1 MISIV
6 VFSKNNKVYKSATEF
21 DYPPFSVTEN
31 GKADGFSVELLKAVA
46 NEVGIEIE
54 FKVNY
59 WNVIKEELK
68 DGKLDLL
75 PLVGQTE
82 DRIKYYDFTVPY
94 MVLHGN
100 IFVRKDN
107 EEIKSENDLYGK
119 KIIVM
124 EGDNAAEYAIKKKFT
139 EKLIFTK
146 TYKEAF
152 RLLNSG

>member
-1 MISIV
+1 
-6 VFSKNNKVYKSATEF
+6 
-21 DYPPFSVTEN
+21 
-31 GKADGFSVELLKAVA
+31 
-46 NEVGIEIE
+46 
-54 FKVNY
+54 
-59 WNVIKEELK
+59 
-68 DGKLDLL
+68 
-75 PLVGQTE
+75 
-82 DRIKYYDFTVPY
+82 

-152 RLLNSG
+152 RLLNSGKYDAVLAQSIAGAKIIKDLNLKNIEAVTKVDTTRYRKS